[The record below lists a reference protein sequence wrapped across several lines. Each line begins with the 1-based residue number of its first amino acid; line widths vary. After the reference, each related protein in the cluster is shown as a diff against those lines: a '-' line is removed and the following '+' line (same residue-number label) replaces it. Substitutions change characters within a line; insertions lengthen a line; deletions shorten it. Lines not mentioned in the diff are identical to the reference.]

1 MIRSRQSVWLCKCD
15 PLEKV
20 LGKSKL
26 REIMTLIG
34 NGNTFSKQIL
44 MLWTLN
50 SKKPCAH
57 WEMKQTEMS
66 YLRKILQDASV
77 LFLYRACCTKIL
89 FPAIFILVLTWK
101 QSTLP
106 ILEFSCCKD
115 NVNNTVRTKHNHK
128 KHNLKS
134 CSGETR
140 ISRETTATVCSL
152 FLYLVVVVVP
162 TYLERATWKTVPL
175 PVLVAC
181 WQMCFHLPCE
191 SFFVFMGKIDWIS
204 DRKWG
209 W

>member
-66 YLRKILQDASV
+66 YLRKILQDVSV

-140 ISRETTATVCSL
+140 ISRETNCNSL
-152 FLYLVVVVVP
+152 FTLLIP
-162 TYLERATWKTVPL
+162 CCCCCCCSNLPGESYLENSASSCFGC
-175 PVLVAC
+175 VLADVFPPSM
-181 WQMCFHLPCE
+181 WVILCFY
-191 SFFVFMGKIDWIS
+191 G
-204 DRKWG
+204 
-209 W
+209 